1 MKSLSQQLGNLSLS
15 DDFYVG
21 RDLSNEANFLEKKIE
36 EQVTSSNCG
45 LHIGKRVM
53 CLSVELL
60 FTPTEA
66 IAKILFNTIE
76 EFLQSKKYLIRLVGI
91 LVIRWTSLPG

>member
-1 MKSLSQQLGNLSLS
+1 MLDVIYLMKQI
-15 DDFYVG
+15 FWK
-21 RDLSNEANFLEKKIE
+21 KKIE

-45 LHIGKRVM
+45 FYIGKRVM

>member
-1 MKSLSQQLGNLSLS
+1 
-15 DDFYVG
+15 
-21 RDLSNEANFLEKKIE
+21 
-36 EQVTSSNCG
+36 
-45 LHIGKRVM
+45 M

-76 EFLQSKKYLIRLVGI
+76 EFLQSKKYLIRLVGNSSYSMDKFAWLNI
-91 LVIRWTSLPG
+91 SFNRKMYVKEGEKQEIVPFSLGSCFSCNQMLNFLS